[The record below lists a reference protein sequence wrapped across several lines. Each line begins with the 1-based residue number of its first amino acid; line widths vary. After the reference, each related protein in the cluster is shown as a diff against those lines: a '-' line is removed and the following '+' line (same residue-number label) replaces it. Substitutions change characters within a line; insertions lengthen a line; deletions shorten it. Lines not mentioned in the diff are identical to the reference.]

1 MVRNWFQ
8 KWKIVLG
15 SKNGYKM
22 VSNWKKS
29 TQNTK
34 FMSKSQL
41 SLKMDINVP
50 KVTFDMLTPQSLEQ
64 ICKVKAAAS
73 AVFQKLRFRFYFSN
87 GESRCK
93 IRVKRLST
101 KKMKISVLCDT
112 KHEF

>member
-1 MVRNWFQ
+1 MDENVP
-8 KWKIVLG
+8 KWIQNGLKLKEKYTKYYIHVEILTFISDKI
-15 SKNGYKM
+15 
-22 VSNWKKS
+22 
-29 TQNTK
+29 
-34 FMSKSQL
+34 
-41 SLKMDINVP
+41 VP

-101 KKMKISVLCDT
+101 KMKI
-112 KHEF
+112 